1 MSLTWHG
8 KLITQ
13 NKFNNV
19 LNLKR
24 IDLTLLKSHNSIL
37 FSPQWKKKLRIY
49 FALNAIFLKTDR
61 TYE

>member
-1 MSLTWHG
+1 MSLTWLG

-24 IDLTLLKSHNSIL
+24 IDLSLLKSHNSIL
-37 FSPQWKKKLRIY
+37 PPPMEEETQNILCFKCHFKE
-49 FALNAIFLKTDR
+49 TDR

>member
-24 IDLTLLKSHNSIL
+24 IDLTLLKSPNSIL
-37 FSPQWKKKLRIY
+37 PPAQWKKKLRIY
-49 FALNAIFLKTDR
+49 FALNAIF
-61 TYE
+61 